1 MTIRT
6 SEACRIWRFP
16 IGVTYSKQRTE
27 PGVRPPNT
35 APMAHTHTV
44 RSSRVRLDASVAVW
58 VPVAL
63 AGGVTLIAAIASLA
77 RESLNWHDSV
87 GIALLVA
94 AATLA
99 EAFPVPIEGVA
110 GGAPPLPPAF
120 LLPPAP
126 IPRWGPAGVLGRL
139 PAAGGGPR

>member
-77 RESLNWHDSV
+77 RESLSWHDSV
-87 GIALLVA
+87 GMALLVA

-110 GGAPPLPPAF
+110 GGSPPPPPL
-120 LLPPAP
+120 LLPPRPPDLRGGA
-126 IPRWGPAGVLGRL
+126 
-139 PAAGGGPR
+139 AAGARVP